1 MTAAAFK
8 VSANLRHRILSV
20 LAGVRVPMASA
31 ILTVSD
37 PLAFTVTDY
46 RSWEALER
54 LGEPPPRADD
64 YYPPYRRHCLDL
76 SDWLRLSLRDLDRS
90 LWKWHQYEMP
100 EWPDG

>member
-1 MTAAAFK
+1 
-8 VSANLRHRILSV
+8 
-20 LAGVRVPMASA
+20 MASA